1 MSRRRLVPSLL
12 AAAAAAA
19 AAVAVVLTVTP
30 GTVRAAPDDGA
41 AGEGADAGIAVGGT
55 GTASGTPDVLRLSV
69 AAEVT
74 AGTVDEALTSAD
86 EAARAVL
93 DAVSAAGVAEEDVQT
108 SDVSIHPRHDERGER
123 VTGYTARHGLQVTLR
138 DVAGAGAVI
147 SAVAEAGGDA
157 TRVEGVSFVLEDD
170 DAVQERAREAAF
182 ADARRK
188 AEQYAALVGRELGEV
203 ISVRENVRSADPMP
217 FARAEAAALDAA
229 MALAPGSTEVTVTAE
244 VLWSLR

>member
-1 MSRRRLVPSLL
+1 LQSLL
-12 AAAAAAA
+12 AAALVAA
-19 AAVAVVLTVTP
+19 AAVAVVLTVSP
-30 GTVRAAPDDGA
+30 GTGRAAPEDPGAEADGI
-41 AGEGADAGIAVGGT
+41 EAGIAVGGV

-93 DAVSAAGVAEEDVQT
+93 AAVSAAGVAEEDVQT
-108 SDVSIHPRHDERGER
+108 VDVSIHPRYEERGER
-123 VTGYTARHGLQVTLR
+123 VTGYTARHALQVTLR

-157 TRVEGVSFVLEDD
+157 TRVEGISFVLEDD
-170 DAVQERAREAAF
+170 EAVQDRAREAAF

-188 AEQYAALVGRELGEV
+188 AEQYADLVGRELGEV
-203 ISVRENVRSADPMP
+203 VSVRENVQSAAPMP
-217 FARAEAAALDAA
+217 FARAEALDAA
-229 MALAPGSTEVTVTAE
+229 MALEPGSTEVTVTAE
-244 VLWSLR
+244 VLWALR

>member
-1 MSRRRLVPSLL
+1 MSRRLVPSLL
-12 AAAAAAA
+12 AAAAVAAA
-19 AAVAVVLTVTP
+19 TVAVVLVAQP
-30 GTVRAAPDDGA
+30 ASVRAAPDDGA
-41 AGEGADAGIAVGGT
+41 EADAAQAGIAVGGV

-74 AGTVDEALTSAD
+74 AGTVDEALSSAD
-86 EAARAVL
+86 EAARRVME
-93 DAVSAAGVAEEDVQT
+93 AVSAAGVAGEDVQT
-108 SDVSIHPRHDERGER
+108 ADVSIHPRYSDRGESI
-123 VTGYTARHGLQVTLR
+123 TGYTARHGLRVTLR

-157 TRVEGVSFVLEDD
+157 ARVEGVSFELEDD
-170 DAVQERAREAAF
+170 AAVQARAREAAF

-188 AEQYAALVGRELGEV
+188 AEQYAELVGRELGEV
-203 ISVRENVRSADPMP
+203 VSVRENVRSADPMP

-229 MALAPGSTEVTVTAE
+229 VALQPGSTEVTVTAE

>member
-1 MSRRRLVPSLL
+1 MSRRRLVQSLL
-12 AAAAAAA
+12 VTAVVAA
-19 AAVAVVLTVTP
+19 AAVAVVLTVSA
-30 GTVRAAPDDGA
+30 GTGRAAPEEPG
-41 AGEGADAGIAVGGT
+41 GEDEAQAGIAVGGV

-74 AGTVDEALTSAD
+74 AGTVGEALTSAD

-93 DAVSAAGVAEEDVQT
+93 EAVSAAGVAEEDVQT
-108 SDVSIHPRHDERGER
+108 VDVSIHPRYDERGER
-123 VTGYTARHGLQVTLR
+123 VTGYTARHALQVTLR

-170 DAVQERAREAAF
+170 DAVQARAREAAF

-188 AEQYAALVGRELGEV
+188 AEQYADLVGRELGEV
-203 ISVRENVRSADPMP
+203 VSVRENVQSAAPMP
-217 FARAEAAALDAA
+217 FARAEAAAMDAA
-229 MALAPGSTEVTVTAE
+229 MALEPGSTEVTVTAE
-244 VLWSLR
+244 VLWALR